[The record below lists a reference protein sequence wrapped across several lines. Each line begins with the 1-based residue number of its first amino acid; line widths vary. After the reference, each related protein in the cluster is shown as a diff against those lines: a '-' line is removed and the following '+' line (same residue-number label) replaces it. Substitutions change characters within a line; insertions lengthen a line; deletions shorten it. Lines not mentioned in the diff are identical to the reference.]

1 MSHKGDHE
9 TIDFDIPWT
18 ALGLLDGW
26 VQYGPPYGTPRYKR
40 VNGIVYVEVMVLGG
54 TSSNVVVAELP
65 IGCRPK
71 YNTLWCGNSGEPNT
85 HGWNEIRSNG
95 EILVWKDGAWGAM
108 TVSFPA
114 EQ

>member
-1 MSHKGDHE
+1 MSHQGDHE

-18 ALGLLDGW
+18 ALGLLNSW
-26 VQYGPPYGTPRYKR
+26 VQYTGYGTPRYKR
-40 VNGIVYVEVMVLGG
+40 VNGIVYVEIMVQGG
-54 TSSNVVVAELP
+54 ITSHVADLP

-71 YNTLWCGNSGEPNT
+71 YNTLWCGNSGEPNSY
-85 HGWNEIRSNG
+85 GWNEIHSNG
-95 EILVWKDGAWGAM
+95 AIVLQTNALWFAM